1 MTEREERLEVP
12 GQVTGQPCLGLY
24 PKRPAGLG
32 RRGPWIK
39 IPALTLTLLVA
50 VCFPVSPD
58 LHCWFPVG
66 QPDMVFLTLWLGSS
80 DHVSAFLTWE
90 GFVLGP
96 GWASSILECS
106 VLVPREAGVSFPVP
120 L

>member
-1 MTEREERLEVP
+1 MEREERLEAP

-80 DHVSAFLTWE
+80 DHVSALSLA
-90 GFVLGP
+90 LG
-96 GWASSILECS
+96 GLHRYWSAACLSLEKLES
-106 VLVPREAGVSFPVP
+106 LSLSHFEP
-120 L
+120 LYP